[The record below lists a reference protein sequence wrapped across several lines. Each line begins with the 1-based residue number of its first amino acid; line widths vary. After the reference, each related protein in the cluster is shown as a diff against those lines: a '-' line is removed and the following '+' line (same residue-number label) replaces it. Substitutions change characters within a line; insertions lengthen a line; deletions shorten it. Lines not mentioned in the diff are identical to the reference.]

1 MSTNNKLSTTRVA
14 VIGAGSNT
22 RQRHIPG
29 LASQDGVEVTGVC
42 NRTRESSQRVADEF
56 GIPRVYTSWNQAVED
71 PDVDAIV
78 IGTWPYMHAP
88 ITLAALE
95 NGKHVLCEAR
105 MAMNREE
112 ARKMLDASR
121 AHPEL
126 VAQVV
131 PSPFTLEH
139 DATMARL
146 IQEICGPLLAIEGH
160 FSQGGFVDPDA
171 PYTWRHDAELSGLN
185 VMQLGIWYEA
195 LMRWVGAADGV
206 VALGRTFVRS
216 RPAGA
221 SSSVR
226 YTSIPDHLSVL
237 ADMECGAQASLTV
250 TAVTGLD
257 RGSECWFFGE
267 DGTVL
272 FSNQKIFAGRRGD
285 EQLEEQTIP
294 DHERGCW
301 RVEEEFLSAIRGE
314 EPVSRTTF
322 YEGYRYMEFT
332 QAVQESMRTRMYVP
346 IGA

>member
-56 GIPRVYTSWNQAVED
+56 GIPRVYQSWNQAVED

-171 PYTWRHDAELSGLN
+171 PY
-185 VMQLGIWYEA
+185 
-195 LMRWVGAADGV
+195 GV

-216 RPAGA
+216 RSAGA

-226 YTSIPDHLSVL
+226 YTSIPDHLSV
-237 ADMECGAQASLTV
+237 
-250 TAVTGLD
+250 TAVTWLD